1 MRAKPRSGQG
11 SSRLKVLC
19 PWVLLLWFLAL
30 PVLANF
36 PNEEVTLVIPF
47 GPGGASD
54 VLLRDI
60 AQAVEAHLGQPLL
73 PLNLAGGGGTRGSQY
88 VKYAAPDGYTLLG
101 SHQTLD
107 LAYLT
112 GISAYSH
119 ADFEPVALLAHT
131 INVPATYRRQSART
145 ASDIPGLVAASPEP
159 LAFGIIARSTDHLFW
174 LDFFDRTGID
184 PDTVRLVHFP
194 DTGAQVE
201 ALVGEEID
209 FAMLNLPSAHA
220 LFERGVLRPL
230 GVAAE
235 QRLSALPRLATLRE
249 QGIDLVHTSDRG
261 IFAPL
266 GTPAEHIAV
275 LADAFRQAL
284 EDPEL
289 RFRLLHA
296 YGSVVDYRAE
306 GAFRDYLDDQFHRL
320 ASQAERIRLAR

>member
-1 MRAKPRSGQG
+1 MPHLWA
-11 SSRLKVLC
+11 
-19 PWVLLLWFLAL
+19 LLLWLLAL
-30 PVLANF
+30 PALANF
-36 PNEEVTLVIPF
+36 PDEEVTLVIPF

-54 VLLRDI
+54 VLLREI

-73 PLNLAGGGGTRGSQY
+73 PLNLAGGSGTRGSQY
-88 VKYAAPDGYTLLG
+88 VKDAAPDGYTLLG

-112 GISAYSH
+112 GASAYSH

-131 INVPATYRRQSART
+131 INVPATYRRQNAHD
-145 ASDIPGLVAASPEP
+145 ASEIAALVAESPEP

-174 LDFFDRTGID
+174 SAFFDRTGID
-184 PDTVRLVHFP
+184 PEAVRWVHFP
-194 DTGAQVE
+194 DTSAQVE

-235 QRLSALPRLATLRE
+235 QRLSALPRVATLRE

-289 RFRLLHA
+289 RFRLLYA
-296 YGSVVDYRAE
+296 YGSVVDYRADD
-306 GAFRDYLDDQFHRL
+306 AFRDYLDDQLQRL
-320 ASQAERIRLAR
+320 APEAERIRLGR